1 MLFTLN
7 HSGGYVEVL
16 ILVLICASEMT
27 DGLEHFFICIHMY
40 CRHSYWEMTIQT
52 CVLTELWSYFHF

>member
-7 HSGGYVEVL
+7 HSGGCVEVL
-16 ILVLICASEMT
+16 ILVLIYTSEMT

-40 CRHSYWEMTIQT
+40 CGHSHWEMT
-52 CVLTELWSYFHF
+52 V